1 MPDDT
6 HHLTRHAH
14 AERPLAHLLI
24 GLALLTGL
32 FVAMPVASVDG
43 AGSAASAPTD
53 GYVPH
58 RVWQMKKNC
67 VWAAGA
73 MLIDKWTHGGTRV
86 SQGVLRR
93 ASNDKKGGSSLYDL
107 ARGVA
112 AVTGIRMR
120 FSPGYGDTMA
130 WWQFLDRLDHGGG
143 AVLIGEYSKFPAHYS
158 RWQPSFAHRRNSSHA
173 VYVQSYDRVTG
184 QGLVDGPAR
193 RRPLPGRVDLGR
205 RPPPLRHDRRRQGD
219 GGGDPGPSSADLA
232 AARSIMPTGWPGC
245 G

>member
-1 MPDDT
+1 
-6 HHLTRHAH
+6 
-14 AERPLAHLLI
+14 
-24 GLALLTGL
+24 
-32 FVAMPVASVDG
+32 MPVASVDG

-112 AVTGIRMR
+112 AVTGIRMS

-143 AVLIGEYSKFPAHYS
+143 AVLIGEYSKFPPTTRAGS
-158 RWQPSFAHRRNSSHA
+158 RPSRIGATAAMRSMSRA
-173 VYVQSYDRVTG
+173 TTG
-184 QGLVDGPAR
+184 SGAGS
-193 RRPLPGRVDLGR
+193 G
-205 RPPPLRHDRRRQGD
+205 
-219 GGGDPGPSSADLA
+219 
-232 AARSIMPTGWPGC
+232 
-245 G
+245 